1 MGITT
6 SEGKT
11 PPEHLKFRSTGLV
24 ELCLIVSD
32 LEIVEENLV
41 EKGFKFRTP
50 PWLFSNVLN
59 NTGIPETKVTHVED
73 PDGVQVELVQ
83 VV

>member
-1 MGITT
+1 
-6 SEGKT
+6 
-11 PPEHLKFRSTGLV
+11 L
-24 ELCLIVSD
+24 SD
-32 LEIVEENLV
+32 LDSV
-41 EKGFKFRTP
+41 EKNLARKGFSFRTP
-50 PWLFSNVLN
+50 PWLFSNVLD